1 MKNTYTIL
9 LMSSNQDS
17 VRQFSIKRWFA
28 LFLGLFLCLVFS
40 LIITLAVS
48 GMKHGVYYKTELQG
62 EVADRAHLEKTIEQ
76 YKKEKQAIE
85 GELEDVRTMRRQV
98 EAWAGINQGQGILG
112 QGGGG
117 FNAEKVS
124 DNELTTSIVETQS
137 ASTPVPTDFADNPL
151 INQIIQVKSE
161 ITPIY
166 EHLKSRVEELA
177 EKPSILP
184 ITMPTDGETLS
195 YWFSSGFG
203 RRPHPLTGKP
213 QFHNGLDIAAPQET
227 PVIATADGVINQIAK
242 DRFLGNLVQ
251 IEHKSTQMKTLY
263 GHLKNHAD
271 GLRVG
276 KQVKRYEIIGYVGN
290 SGRSTGT
297 HLHYGVYA
305 NGKWQNPRNHIIL
318 DDPPN

>member
-1 MKNTYTIL
+1 MKGSSLKNTYTIL

-17 VRQFSIKRWFA
+17 VRQISIKHWCA
-28 LFLGLFLCLVFS
+28 LFLGFFLCLVFT
-40 LIITLAVS
+40 LIITFAVS

-62 EVADRAHLEKTIEQ
+62 EVADREHLEKTIEK
-76 YKKEKQAIE
+76 YEKEKQAIKE
-85 GELEDVRTMRRQV
+85 EIEDVRQMRRQIEV
-98 EAWAGINQGQGILG
+98 WAGMNQEQGILG
-112 QGGGG
+112 QGGSG
-117 FNAEKVS
+117 FNTEQVS

-137 ASTPVPTDFADNPL
+137 TSMPVPTDFADNPL
-151 INQIIQVKSE
+151 INQIIQVRRE

-166 EHLKSRVEELA
+166 EHLKSKVEELA
-177 EKPSILP
+177 EKPSLLP
-184 ITMPTDGETLS
+184 IAMPTD

-203 RRPHPLTGKP
+203 HRRHPLTGKP
-213 QFHNGLDIAAPQET
+213 QFHKGLDIAAPRGT
-227 PVIATADGVINQIAK
+227 PVIATAGGVINRIAK
-242 DRFLGNLVQ
+242 DRFLGNLIQ

-276 KQVKRYEIIGYVGN
+276 KRVKRYEIIGYVGN
-290 SGRSTGT
+290 SGTSTGD

-305 NGKWQNPRNHIIL
+305 NGKWQDPKNHIIL